1 MTFFRFD
8 IGERSRTAGRFI
20 GRVRR
25 ELLRAVTEEKQ
36 AGLTQQELARRLES
50 RRSNINRQL
59 SGEAEITLR
68 SLADFAWALDRE
80 ITFELRR
87 PTKRRGQNI
96 APIDVDDRSQ
106 ADQDHRTEERE
117 RVGDITA
124 IIGPGVLRTLPV
136 RPEEGRTFVLIH

>member
-8 IGERSRTAGRFI
+8 ISARSRTAGRLM

-36 AGLTQQELARRLES
+36 AGLTQQELARRLQS
-50 RRSNINRQL
+50 GRSNINRQL

-68 SLADFAWALDRE
+68 SLADLAWALDRE

-87 PTKRRGQNI
+87 PDDTAGQNVAPQTSTIGHRPIRII
-96 APIDVDDRSQ
+96 APKTPD
-106 ADQDHRTEERE
+106 E
-117 RVGDITA
+117 
-124 IIGPGVLRTLPV
+124 
-136 RPEEGRTFVLIH
+136 

>member
-87 PTKRRGQNI
+87 PDQAEGQNI
-96 APIDVDDRSQ
+96 APMTSTIGHMPIR
-106 ADQDHRTEERE
+106 
-117 RVGDITA
+117 
-124 IIGPGVLRTLPV
+124 IIAPKNTNG
-136 RPEEGRTFVLIH
+136 

>member
-8 IGERSRTAGRFI
+8 INARSRTAGRFV

-25 ELLRAVTEEKQ
+25 ELLRAVTEQKQ

-50 RRSNINRQL
+50 GRSNVNRQL

-68 SLADFAWALDRE
+68 SLADLAWALDRE

-87 PTKRRGQNI
+87 PDQAAGQNI
-96 APIDVDDRSQ
+96 APQTSTIG
-106 ADQDHRTEERE
+106 HRPIR
-117 RVGDITA
+117 
-124 IIGPGVLRTLPV
+124 IIAPKISD
-136 RPEEGRTFVLIH
+136 E

>member
-8 IGERSRTAGRFI
+8 IGARSRTAGRLM
-20 GRVRR
+20 GRIRR

-50 RRSNINRQL
+50 GRSNINRQL

-68 SLADFAWALDRE
+68 SLADLAWALDRE

-87 PTKRRGQNI
+87 PDQAVGQNLAPQTSTIGHRPIRII
-96 APIDVDDRSQ
+96 APKTS
-106 ADQDHRTEERE
+106 EE
-117 RVGDITA
+117 
-124 IIGPGVLRTLPV
+124 
-136 RPEEGRTFVLIH
+136 

>member
-8 IGERSRTAGRFI
+8 IGARSRTAGRLM
-20 GRVRR
+20 GRIRR

-50 RRSNINRQL
+50 GRSNINRQL

-68 SLADFAWALDRE
+68 SLADLAWALDRE

-87 PTKRRGQNI
+87 PDEAAGQNI
-96 APIDVDDRSQ
+96 LPQTSTIGHKPIR
-106 ADQDHRTEERE
+106 
-117 RVGDITA
+117 
-124 IIGPGVLRTLPV
+124 IIGPKTSGD
-136 RPEEGRTFVLIH
+136 

>member
-8 IGERSRTAGRFI
+8 IGARSRTAGRLM

-50 RRSNINRQL
+50 GRSNINRQL

-68 SLADFAWALDRE
+68 SLADLAWALDRE

-87 PTKRRGQNI
+87 PDEAAGQNI
-96 APIDVDDRSQ
+96 LPQTSTIGHKPIR
-106 ADQDHRTEERE
+106 
-117 RVGDITA
+117 
-124 IIGPGVLRTLPV
+124 IIGPKTSSD
-136 RPEEGRTFVLIH
+136 

>member
-8 IGERSRTAGRFI
+8 VGARSRTAGRLM
-20 GRVRR
+20 GRIRR

-50 RRSNINRQL
+50 GRSNINRQL

-68 SLADFAWALDRE
+68 SLADLAWALDRE

-87 PTKRRGQNI
+87 PDQTAGQNI
-96 APIDVDDRSQ
+96 APQTSTIG
-106 ADQDHRTEERE
+106 HRPIR
-117 RVGDITA
+117 
-124 IIGPGVLRTLPV
+124 IIAPKTSD
-136 RPEEGRTFVLIH
+136 E

>member
-8 IGERSRTAGRFI
+8 IGGRSRTAGRFI

-25 ELLRAVTEEKQ
+25 ELLRAITEEQ
-36 AGLTQQELARRLES
+36 RAGLTQQELARRLES

-87 PTKRRGQNI
+87 PDEAAGQNI
-96 APIDVDDRSQ
+96 APITSTTG
-106 ADQDHRTEERE
+106 HKPI
-117 RVGDITA
+117 RVIATKSSNG
-124 IIGPGVLRTLPV
+124 
-136 RPEEGRTFVLIH
+136 